1 MVFTKNKP
9 KFGVA
14 LSGGG
19 ARGLAHIGVL
29 KELQNA
35 GIQIDFMAGTSMGGV
50 IAASYAAGLAPPEI
64 EEIAS
69 SVGTISN
76 LAQLIDPTLL
86 KKGVFKGDKVTK
98 LFIRYLGEKSFKD
111 LEIPLTVTAVDLNS
125 NQEIRIS
132 DGLIADAL
140 RATISIPG
148 IFVPVEKDGMRLV
161 DGGLLNNLP
170 VDIVRDMGADIILAV
185 DVGWRGIGKEQIRE
199 SNQKIISRVPL
210 VDMALTLYETID
222 LFLSHQVDDK
232 IRMVQPDFLLRPEIP
247 SHITSLTGY
256 THATELI
263 AFGEEVTQP
272 ILADLRLSLNLA
284 GDLPQSVG

>member
-86 KKGVFKGDKVTK
+86 KKGILKGDKVTK
-98 LFIRYLGEKSFKD
+98 LFNGYLGEKSFED

-185 DVGWRGIGKEQIRE
+185 DVGWSGIGKEKIRE
-199 SNQKIISRVPL
+199 SNQKLISRVPL

-222 LFLSHQVDDK
+222 LFLSRQVDDK
-232 IRMVQPDFLLRPEIP
+232 IQSIPPDFLLRPEIP
-247 SHITSLTGY
+247 PHITSLTGY

-263 AFGEEVTQP
+263 AFGEEAALP
-272 ILADLRLSLNLA
+272 ILADLRLSLNLTSDPA
-284 GDLPQSVG
+284 QSVE

>member
-1 MVFTKNKP
+1 MIYPENRP
-9 KFGVA
+9 KLGVA

-19 ARGLAHIGVL
+19 ARGLAHIGILKVL
-29 KELQNA
+29 RNA
-35 GIQIDFMAGTSMGGV
+35 DIQIDFMAGSSMGGV
-50 IAASYAAGLAPPEI
+50 IAASYAAGLAPSEI

-76 LAQLIDPTLL
+76 LAQLVDPTLL
-86 KKGVFKGDKVTK
+86 KKGIFKGEKVTK
-98 LFIRYLGEKSFKD
+98 LFKRYLGEKSFED

-132 DGLIADAL
+132 DGLVTDAL

-148 IFVPVEKDGMRLV
+148 IFVPVEKEDMRLV

-185 DVGWRGIGKEQIRE
+185 DVGWSGFGKEQIQE
-199 SNQKIISRVPL
+199 LNQKLISRVPL
-210 VDMALTLYETID
+210 VDMALTLYETIN
-222 LFLSHQVDDK
+222 LVLSRQVDDK
-232 IRMVQPDFLLRPEIP
+232 IQSIQPDFLLRPEIP

-256 THATELI
+256 THTTELI
-263 AFGEEVTQP
+263 TFGEEVTQP
-272 ILADLRLSLNLA
+272 ILADLRLSLHPTN
-284 GDLPQSVG
+284 DLT

>member
-1 MVFTKNKP
+1 MIYPENRP
-9 KFGVA
+9 KLGVA

-19 ARGLAHIGVL
+19 ARGLAHIGILKVL
-29 KELQNA
+29 RNA
-35 GIQIDFMAGTSMGGV
+35 DIQIDFMAGSSMGGV
-50 IAASYAAGLAPPEI
+50 IAASYAAGLAPSEI

-76 LAQLIDPTLL
+76 LAQLVDPTLL
-86 KKGVFKGDKVTK
+86 KKGIFKGEKVTK
-98 LFIRYLGEKSFKD
+98 LFKRYLGEKSFED

-132 DGLIADAL
+132 DGLVADAL

-148 IFVPVEKDGMRLV
+148 IFVPVEKEDMRLV

-185 DVGWRGIGKEQIRE
+185 DVGWSGFGKEQIKE
-199 SNQKIISRVPL
+199 LNQKLISRVPL
-210 VDMALTLYETID
+210 VDMALTLYETIN
-222 LFLSHQVDDK
+222 LVLSRQVDDK
-232 IRMVQPDFLLRPEIP
+232 IQSIQPDFLLRPEIP

-256 THATELI
+256 TQATELI
-263 AFGEEVTQP
+263 TFGEEVTQP
-272 ILADLRLSLNLA
+272 ILADLCLSLHPTN
-284 GDLPQSVG
+284 DPT

>member
-1 MVFTKNKP
+1 MIYPENRP
-9 KFGVA
+9 KLGVA

-19 ARGLAHIGVL
+19 ARGLAHIGILKVL
-29 KELQNA
+29 RNA
-35 GIQIDFMAGTSMGGV
+35 DIQIDFMAGSSMGGV
-50 IAASYAAGLAPPEI
+50 IAASYAAGLAPSEI

-76 LAQLIDPTLL
+76 LAQLVDPTLL
-86 KKGVFKGDKVTK
+86 KKGIFKGEKVTK
-98 LFIRYLGEKSFKD
+98 LFKRYLGEKSFED

-132 DGLIADAL
+132 DGLVTDAL

-148 IFVPVEKDGMRLV
+148 IFVPVEKEDMRLV

-185 DVGWRGIGKEQIRE
+185 DVGWSGFGKEQIKE
-199 SNQKIISRVPL
+199 LNQKLISRVPL
-210 VDMALTLYETID
+210 VDMALTLYETIN
-222 LFLSHQVDDK
+222 LVLSRQVDDK
-232 IRMVQPDFLLRPEIP
+232 IQSIQPDFLLRPEIP

-256 THATELI
+256 THTTELI
-263 AFGEEVTQP
+263 TFGEEVTQP
-272 ILADLRLSLNLA
+272 ILADLRLSLHPTN
-284 GDLPQSVG
+284 DLT

>member
-1 MVFTKNKP
+1 MKLPGNKL
-9 KFGVA
+9 KLGVA

-19 ARGLAHIGVL
+19 SRGLAHIGVL
-29 KELQNA
+29 KELRNA
-35 GIQIDFMAGTSMGGV
+35 GIQIDFMTGTSMGGV
-50 IAASYAAGLAPPEI
+50 IAASYAAGLTPLEI

-76 LAQLIDPTLL
+76 LAQLVDPTLL
-86 KKGVFKGDKVTK
+86 KKGIFKGDKVTK
-98 LFIRYLGEKSFKD
+98 LFNRYLGEKSFED
-111 LEIPLTVTAVDLNS
+111 LEIPLSVTAVDLNS
-125 NQEIRIS
+125 NQEICIS

-185 DVGWRGIGKEQIRE
+185 DVGWSGIGKEKIRE
-199 SNQKIISRVPL
+199 SYQKIISRVPL
-210 VDMALTLYETID
+210 VDMALTLYETVD
-222 LFLSHQVDDK
+222 LFLSRQVDDK
-232 IRMVQPDFLLRPEIP
+232 IQSIQPDFLLRPGIP
-247 SHITSLTGY
+247 PHITSIAGY
-256 THATELI
+256 THAKELI
-263 AFGEEVTQP
+263 AFGEEATLP

-284 GDLPQSVG
+284 NDLTQSV